1 MKSDKYLSIIT
12 FYVVILAL
20 SIASGYQYIG
30 DFIEKGIN
38 SAGTFIS
45 YFVLIALFS
54 IYKGVSLFTRKQLL
68 FLAAFSV
75 LITLASYI
83 YPYFKYS
90 EQNPS
95 DLMSTFSYDLVINVI
110 VFTLLF
116 KESRRER
123 SSNSSDQKTLEN

>member
-1 MKSDKYLSIIT
+1 MKSDKYLSVIT
-12 FYVVILAL
+12 FYVIILAL

-30 DFIEKGIN
+30 DFIEKGVN

-45 YFVLIALFS
+45 CFVLIALFS

-68 FLAAFSV
+68 FLAVLSV
-75 LITLASYI
+75 LTTLTSYL

-95 DLMSTFSYDLVINVI
+95 DLMSTFIYDLVLNII
-110 VFTLLF
+110 IFSLLF
-116 KESRRER
+116 KESKRER
-123 SSNSSDQKTLEN
+123 SQSTPEQKII

>member
-1 MKSDKYLSIIT
+1 VKSDKYLAVIT
-12 FYVVILAL
+12 FYVIILAL

-30 DFIEKGIN
+30 DLVEKGIN
-38 SAGTFIS
+38 SVGTFIS

-68 FLAAFSV
+68 FLAVLSV
-75 LITLASYI
+75 LTTLTSYL

-95 DLMSTFSYDLVINVI
+95 DLMSTFIYDLIINVI
-110 VFTLLF
+110 IFTLLI
-116 KESRRER
+116 KESKRER
-123 SSNSSDQKTLEN
+123 SSTRI

>member
-1 MKSDKYLSIIT
+1 MKSDKYLSVIT

-68 FLAAFSV
+68 FLAVFSV
-75 LITLASYI
+75 LITLTSYL
-83 YPYFKYS
+83 YPYLKYS

-95 DLMSTFSYDLVINVI
+95 DLMSPFSYDLVLNVI

-116 KESRRER
+116 KEARRER
-123 SSNSSDQKTLEN
+123 SQSIPEQKII

>member
-1 MKSDKYLSIIT
+1 MKSDKYLSVIT
-12 FYVVILAL
+12 FYVVIFAL

-30 DFIEKGIN
+30 DLVEKGIN
-38 SAGTFIS
+38 SAGMFIS

-68 FLAAFSV
+68 FLAVLSV

-95 DLMSTFSYDLVINVI
+95 DLMSTFSYDLVLNVI

-123 SSNSSDQKTLEN
+123 SQSIPEQKII

>member
-1 MKSDKYLSIIT
+1 MKSDKYLSVIT
-12 FYVVILAL
+12 FYVVIFAL

-38 SAGTFIS
+38 SAGMFIS

-68 FLAAFSV
+68 FLAVFSV
-75 LITLASYI
+75 LITLASYL

-95 DLMSTFSYDLVINVI
+95 DLMSTFSYDLVLNVI

-116 KESRRER
+116 KEARRER
-123 SSNSSDQKTLEN
+123 SSTRI

>member
-1 MKSDKYLSIIT
+1 MKSDKYLSVIT
-12 FYVVILAL
+12 FYVVIFAL

-38 SAGTFIS
+38 SAGMFIS

-68 FLAAFSV
+68 FLAVFSV
-75 LITLASYI
+75 LITLASYL

-95 DLMSTFSYDLVINVI
+95 DLMSTFSYDLVLNVI

-123 SSNSSDQKTLEN
+123 SQSIPEQKII

>member
-1 MKSDKYLSIIT
+1 MKSDKYLSVIT

-38 SAGTFIS
+38 SAGMFIS

-68 FLAAFSV
+68 FLAVFSV
-75 LITLASYI
+75 LITLVSYL

-95 DLMSTFSYDLVINVI
+95 DLMSTFIYDLVLNVTI
-110 VFTLLF
+110 FSLLF
-116 KESRRER
+116 KESKRER
-123 SSNSSDQKTLEN
+123 SQSTPEQKII

>member
-1 MKSDKYLSIIT
+1 MKSDKYLSVIT
-12 FYVVILAL
+12 FYVVIFAL

-38 SAGTFIS
+38 SAGMFIS

-68 FLAAFSV
+68 FLAVFSA

-95 DLMSTFSYDLVINVI
+95 DLMSTFSYDLVLNVI

-123 SSNSSDQKTLEN
+123 SSTRI

>member
-1 MKSDKYLSIIT
+1 VKSDKYLSVIT
-12 FYVVILAL
+12 FYVIILAL

-30 DFIEKGIN
+30 DFIEKGVN

-68 FLAAFSV
+68 FLAISSV
-75 LITLASYI
+75 FITLTSYL

-90 EQNPS
+90 EKIPS
-95 DLMSTFSYDLVINVI
+95 DLMSTFAYDLVLNVI
-110 VFTLLF
+110 IFTLLF
-116 KESRRER
+116 KEAKRER
-123 SSNSSDQKTLEN
+123 SPSIPEQKII

>member
-1 MKSDKYLSIIT
+1 MKSDKYLSVII
-12 FYVVILAL
+12 FYVIILAL

-54 IYKGVSLFTRKQLL
+54 IYKGVSLFTRKQFL
-68 FLAAFSV
+68 FLAALSV
-75 LITLASYI
+75 LITLTSYL
-83 YPYFKYS
+83 YPYSKYS

-95 DLMSTFSYDLVINVI
+95 DLMSTFFYDLVLNVI
-110 VFTLLF
+110 IFSLLF

-123 SSNSSDQKTLEN
+123 SSTRI

>member
-1 MKSDKYLSIIT
+1 VKSDKYLAVIT
-12 FYVVILAL
+12 FYVIILAL

-30 DFIEKGIN
+30 DLVEKGIN
-38 SAGTFIS
+38 SVGTFIS

-68 FLAAFSV
+68 FLAVFSI
-75 LITLASYI
+75 LTTLASYI

-95 DLMSTFSYDLVINVI
+95 DLMSTFAYDLVINVI
-110 VFTLLF
+110 IFTLLF
-116 KESRRER
+116 KESKRER
-123 SSNSSDQKTLEN
+123 NQSI

>member
-1 MKSDKYLSIIT
+1 MKSDKYLSVIT

-38 SAGTFIS
+38 SAGMLIS

-54 IYKGVSLFTRKQLL
+54 IYKRVSLFTRKQLL

-95 DLMSTFSYDLVINVI
+95 DLMSPFSYDLVLNVI

-123 SSNSSDQKTLEN
+123 SQSIPEQKII

>member
-1 MKSDKYLSIIT
+1 MKSDKYLSVIT
-12 FYVVILAL
+12 FYVIILAL

-30 DFIEKGIN
+30 DFIEKGVN

-68 FLAAFSV
+68 FLAVLSV
-75 LITLASYI
+75 LTTLTSYL

-95 DLMSTFSYDLVINVI
+95 DLMSTFIYDLVINVI
-110 VFTLLF
+110 IFSLLF
-116 KESRRER
+116 KESKRER
-123 SSNSSDQKTLEN
+123 SQSTPEQKII